1 MPILVHSVPMSV
13 KKFTENDLEISK
25 KYVNPDVYPGLYNKD
40 DIPAGLEYV
49 GRQLVDI
56 DDFKIDDAEAFDKNL
71 LVKSRHMTA
80 ENAAVQTA
88 RVHGRGAEAEKVYYY
103 VRTFGYKLDKI
114 PMSIAVFPDGTKYL
128 INGRTR
134 LEELARHKFTNIIA
148 DVYRCTSRE
157 GYHEAKQLFNV
168 REDPYS
174 PHTMEDIIST
184 VNYAIKRGWIKR
196 TYDDIQKKIDKVAPG
211 SFFPNE
217 VSKMIHRAMAN
228 ENISSS
234 VSWTSKQAAKEIAQW
249 GYVDNE
255 NNNGIY
261 YFVYSSEAPVK
272 AIPAAAKY
280 LTETLAGKKVKELR
294 VVIHTGTLQGADPE
308 LSWKTKIDNFRN
320 EWKSALQ
327 AIKDAFFTRESEFL
341 LKIKC
346 FGAIPAVSS
355 LASEYPMDK
364 LVMFHVGKLK
374 NKTFGEIGFDS
385 GIGNALEIA
394 EEI

>member
-1 MPILVHSVPMSV
+1 
-13 KKFTENDLEISK
+13 
-25 KYVNPDVYPGLYNKD
+25 
-40 DIPAGLEYV
+40 
-49 GRQLVDI
+49 
-56 DDFKIDDAEAFDKNL
+56 
-71 LVKSRHMTA
+71 
-80 ENAAVQTA
+80 
-88 RVHGRGAEAEKVYYY
+88 
-103 VRTFGYKLDKI
+103 
-114 PMSIAVFPDGTKYL
+114 
-128 INGRTR
+128 
-134 LEELARHKFTNIIA
+134 
-148 DVYRCTSRE
+148 
-157 GYHEAKQLFNV
+157 
-168 REDPYS
+168 
-174 PHTMEDIIST
+174 
-184 VNYAIKRGWIKR
+184 
-196 TYDDIQKKIDKVAPG
+196 
-211 SFFPNE
+211 
-217 VSKMIHRAMAN
+217 MIHRAMAN

-327 AIKDAFFTRESEFL
+327 AIKEAFFTRESEFI
-341 LKIKC
+341 LKIKL
-346 FGAIPAVSS
+346 FGALPAVSS
-355 LASEYPMDK
+355 LAMEYPMDK

-374 NKTFGEIGFDS
+374 NKTFSEIGFDT
-385 GIGNALEIA
+385 GIGNALEVA

>member
-1 MPILVHSVPMSV
+1 M
-13 KKFTENDLEISK
+13 
-25 KYVNPDVYPGLYNKD
+25 
-40 DIPAGLEYV
+40 
-49 GRQLVDI
+49 
-56 DDFKIDDAEAFDKNL
+56 
-71 LVKSRHMTA
+71 
-80 ENAAVQTA
+80 
-88 RVHGRGAEAEKVYYY
+88 
-103 VRTFGYKLDKI
+103 
-114 PMSIAVFPDGTKYL
+114 
-128 INGRTR
+128 
-134 LEELARHKFTNIIA
+134 
-148 DVYRCTSRE
+148 
-157 GYHEAKQLFNV
+157 LF
-168 REDPYS
+168 RS
-174 PHTMEDIIST
+174 
-184 VNYAIKRGWIKR
+184 
-196 TYDDIQKKIDKVAPG
+196 
-211 SFFPNE
+211 
-217 VSKMIHRAMAN
+217 
-228 ENISSS
+228 
-234 VSWTSKQAAKEIAQW
+234 
-249 GYVDNE
+249 
-255 NNNGIY
+255 
-261 YFVYSSEAPVK
+261 YSSEAPVK

-385 GIGNALEIA
+385 SMAAAVEAAEAVDL